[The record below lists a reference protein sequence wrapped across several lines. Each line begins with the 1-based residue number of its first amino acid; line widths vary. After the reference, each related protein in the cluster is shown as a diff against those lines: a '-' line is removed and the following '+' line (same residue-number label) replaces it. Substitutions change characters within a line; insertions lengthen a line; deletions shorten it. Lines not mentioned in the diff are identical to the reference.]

1 MQEDVAYFCQIWHMQ
16 LIATR
21 NFTTNQ
27 KHMIQRIQS
36 VYLVI
41 AAICSISALF
51 TPFVYFE
58 NPVNDVILHAFH
70 YTDID
75 GVMLP
80 EIGNTASIGILF
92 IISAVFS
99 IYSIFLYKKRTLQMR
114 VCIYNFII
122 NLGALLQIYL
132 YSRAVGQEDVTITIK
147 FGSVIPIITS
157 IILLLAAWSIRKDEL
172 LVKSLDRLR

>member
-1 MQEDVAYFCQIWHMQ
+1 
-16 LIATR
+16 
-21 NFTTNQ
+21 
-27 KHMIQRIQS
+27 MIQRIQS
-36 VYLVI
+36 VYLII
-41 AAICSISALF
+41 AAVCSLSALF
-51 TPFVYFE
+51 MPFVYFE

-70 YTDID
+70 YTDVD

-92 IISAVFS
+92 IVSAAFS
-99 IYSIFLYKKRTLQMR
+99 IYNIFLYKKRTLQIR
-114 VCIYNFII
+114 VCIYNVII

-132 YSRAVGQEDVTITIK
+132 YSRAVGQEDVAITVKI
-147 FGSVIPIITS
+147 GSIMPIITA